1 MERLREPRVAA
12 VVGLVLAGVIIALLL
27 SGGGDDG
34 EPESSAARGPEEV
47 SVDELQ
53 QLPGEVDHAVYWA
66 GERPDTKYEL
76 KVDEGETLHPLPRV
90 RHGGRL
96 GRGCGLH
103 GRTYPFSDAYGAL
116 KELAKKPGAINAAT
130 RDGAQVVTNEGNP
143 TSVYIAYPGSDY
155 QIEVYD
161 PDAATAL
168 RIATSGQIKLIE

>member
-1 MERLREPRVAA
+1 M
-12 VVGLVLAGVIIALLL
+12 
-27 SGGGDDG
+27 
-34 EPESSAARGPEEV
+34 

-76 KVDEGETLHPLPRV
+76 KVDEGGNVFIRY
-90 RHGGRL
+90 L
-96 GRGCGLH
+96 GSDMEVGSDEGAAFTV
-103 GRTYPFSDAYGAL
+103 GTYPFSDAYGAL
-116 KELAKKPGAINAAT
+116 QELAKKPGAINAAT

-161 PDAATAL
+161 PDAAW
-168 RIATSGQIKLIE
+168 R